1 MGGAAQVVVLMVGR
15 TAAGASGA
23 AEGTQWVE
31 ALWAIYVGVSGPL
44 VALVVGQ
51 QAGMAV
57 AHALARREVAVAGQ
71 PAAAAAADAGP
82 AAKTDGE
89 ASTLPHQ
96 PPQQSGQPDGR
107 QQPQPGSRP
116 VAEATAAEEALLPPA
131 ASQGQLAAAADASAD
146 GGCVTV
152 TVQSAAVAEATEP
165 TATTTAT
172 NTINNHSNN
181 NIGNANNTSNGNA
194 IVLPTG
200 AGAMAAA
207 ANAAE
212 PRLPLTA
219 PPPAPPAV
227 APQPQPLLLPHL
239 AADVAAL
246 LALLTLTGVSAA
258 YAHQDREPAGN
269 PRRMW
274 WIAIL
279 LGPPGAVLRWYL
291 SRFNAVPASWRGCSR
306 GCGLGFG
313 GSSSCGGS
321 GSGSSGSGKVGGGE
335 GSWAWLQLG
344 TFVANLAACCLNFTA
359 EAILFRQGGSMTDLQ
374 VCGCGACEVGFVCAC
389 WSGESRPMCPSPT
402 TRSQFVIAGVVGVW
416 QPGGCGLVG
425 A

>member
-107 QQPQPGSRP
+107 QQPQPG
-116 VAEATAAEEALLPPA
+116 
-131 ASQGQLAAAADASAD
+131 
-146 GGCVTV
+146 
-152 TVQSAAVAEATEP
+152 
-165 TATTTAT
+165 
-172 NTINNHSNN
+172 NN

-374 VCGCGACEVGFVCAC
+374 LQKLSAASPNGAGAAAYKYGAVSVITPVVLGLLAYGVPA
-389 WSGESRPMCPSPT
+389 WTAPRP
-402 TRSQFVIAGVVGVW
+402 
-416 QPGGCGLVG
+416 
-425 A
+425 